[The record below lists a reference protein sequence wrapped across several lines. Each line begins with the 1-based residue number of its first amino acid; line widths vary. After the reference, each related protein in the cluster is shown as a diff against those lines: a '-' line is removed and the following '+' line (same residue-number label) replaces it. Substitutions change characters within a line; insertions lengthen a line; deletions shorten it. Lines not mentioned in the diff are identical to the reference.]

1 MNTKFNDNFNFAP
14 DEVGDASLK
23 ILFKTFLFEYFEDIE
38 IVFQQADPKTKLN
51 FYKSIIPYV
60 LAKQSPNEHQG
71 EWAPDQSMN
80 TAWIKDYQ
88 YRKAAIRDKIQAK
101 QEREQKTNELLKM
114 QTVQT
119 EYWRKEFYK
128 AGAEAAALIKND
140 ETFKIIKENIGKEQ
154 LGDEFG
160 EALFKVIIAI
170 LRHRNL
176 EPAMPVRIFDR
187 TVYPSEYPISE
198 AEAESQPPIEQD
210 IAQSLP
216 LSNDNNNGHQ
226 IPSTLDGPTTDSE
239 DSDTHASIL
248 ESDAETQTHQEISD
262 SFRPKFPATTSSSE
276 PSQKTSTLDPDSRP
290 STV

>member
-101 QEREQKTNELLKM
+101 Q
-114 QTVQT
+114 
-119 EYWRKEFYK
+119 
-128 AGAEAAALIKND
+128 
-140 ETFKIIKENIGKEQ
+140 
-154 LGDEFG
+154 
-160 EALFKVIIAI
+160 
-170 LRHRNL
+170 
-176 EPAMPVRIFDR
+176 
-187 TVYPSEYPISE
+187 
-198 AEAESQPPIEQD
+198 
-210 IAQSLP
+210 
-216 LSNDNNNGHQ
+216 
-226 IPSTLDGPTTDSE
+226 
-239 DSDTHASIL
+239 
-248 ESDAETQTHQEISD
+248 
-262 SFRPKFPATTSSSE
+262 
-276 PSQKTSTLDPDSRP
+276 
-290 STV
+290 